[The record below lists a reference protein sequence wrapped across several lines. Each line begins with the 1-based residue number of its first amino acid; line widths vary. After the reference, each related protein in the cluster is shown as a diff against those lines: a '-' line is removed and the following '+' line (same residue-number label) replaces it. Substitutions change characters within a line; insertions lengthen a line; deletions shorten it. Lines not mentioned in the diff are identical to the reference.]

1 MTPAAT
7 PPSRPL
13 FPFALPPPLER
24 AALPARVDLVVL
36 DLDGT
41 CLDQHQQ
48 LHPRTEAAALQAGER
63 VPVVIDTG
71 RMYRSAL
78 PWARRLG
85 VRAPL
90 VCYQGALVQA
100 MPDPDPGEGLA
111 YGKVIATEPLDP
123 AAVSRTIAIAREHGW
138 HRQSYVDD
146 VLLCEEDRPE
156 AREYSRIGGIPIRFV
171 DDLELAVAGGTI
183 KVVCVIG
190 DLQEAA
196 LCRRV
201 LTEAVGSIARVTP
214 SLPQFIE
221 ITSLKAGK
229 AAGLRRVCT
238 QLGIDPAYAVA
249 VGDAPNDVDMFQAVG
264 FAVAVRGALDEVLR
278 HADCTC
284 APPEEGGVADVLA
297 ALGLSPAGGEVS

>member
-1 MTPAAT
+1 V
-7 PPSRPL
+7 
-13 FPFALPPPLER
+13 PPPLQR
-24 AALPARVDLVVL
+24 AVLPERVDLVVL

-41 CLDQHQQ
+41 CLDANQQ
-48 LHPRTEAAALQAGER
+48 LHPRTEAAARQAGER

-85 VRAPL
+85 VKDPL

-100 MPDPDPGEGLA
+100 MPDPDPGEGIA
-111 YGKVIATEPLDP
+111 YGRVIATEPLDP
-123 AAVSRTIAIAREHGW
+123 TAVTRTIAIAREHGW

-146 VLLCEEDRPE
+146 ILLCEEDRPE

-171 DDLELAVAGGTI
+171 DDLEQAVAGGTI

-190 DLQEAA
+190 DPEQAA

-201 LTEAVGSIARVTP
+201 LTAAVGSLARVTP

-221 ITSLKAGK
+221 ITSLRAGK

-238 QLGIDPAYAVA
+238 FLGVDPARAVA

-264 FAVAVRGALDEVLR
+264 FAVVVRGALDEVLR
-278 HADCTC
+278 EADCTC
-284 APPEEGGVADVLA
+284 APPDEGGVADVLV
-297 ALGLSPAGGEVS
+297 ALGLSAG